1 MDKSRKGKV
10 YTLYQLIYED
20 PLISCVTLAEKT
32 GIPKRKVQKYLT
44 EMYQKSIVKGPH
56 LSVKPAQNYHEYAYF
71 VNVDNPLDV
80 YKGLKG
86 VVYGNI
92 SCGSWNLLVITGD
105 RIEISSL
112 PGFIECILEGRK
124 SATHASKV
132 VVQDFEESLKR
143 IDAYKLGEE
152 AHELEK
158 TLYEEIPLNTWD
170 TEEWTLYRTFRDNI
184 RVDTT
189 QKLKECSISHGKY
202 KTWISSLD
210 QFALIQPCF
219 YPEGLENYY
228 FVDFLFESLY
238 HQQIKDILGLLPSTS
253 LFFSVNDSIFVRLF
267 LLNKKEESSVLAL
280 LDEMNCTSY
289 SAYPVLSR

>member
-1 MDKSRKGKV
+1 MDKSRKGKD

-20 PLISCVTLAEKT
+20 PLISCVTLAEKM
-32 GIPKRKVQKYLT
+32 GISKRKVQKHLT
-44 EMYQKSIVKGPH
+44 EMYQKSIVKGPRI
-56 LSVKPAQNYHEYAYF
+56 SVKPAQNYHEYAYF
-71 VNVDNPLDV
+71 VNVDNPLDA

-92 SCGSWNLLVITGD
+92 SCGSWNLLVITD
-105 RIEISSL
+105 RKMDISSL
-112 PGFIECILEGRK
+112 PGFKKCIFEGRK

-132 VVQDFEESLKR
+132 VVQIFEESLKR
-143 IDAYKLGEE
+143 IEAYKQGEE

-170 TEEWTLYRTFRDNI
+170 TEEWTLYRTFRKNI

-189 QKLKECSISHGKY
+189 QKLKECSISHAKY
-202 KTWISSLD
+202 KSWISSLD

-228 FVDFLFESLY
+228 LVDFLFESSY

-267 LLNKKEESSVLAL
+267 LLNKKEETSVLAL
-280 LDEMNCTSY
+280 LDEMNYTSY
-289 SAYPVLSR
+289 SAYPVFSR